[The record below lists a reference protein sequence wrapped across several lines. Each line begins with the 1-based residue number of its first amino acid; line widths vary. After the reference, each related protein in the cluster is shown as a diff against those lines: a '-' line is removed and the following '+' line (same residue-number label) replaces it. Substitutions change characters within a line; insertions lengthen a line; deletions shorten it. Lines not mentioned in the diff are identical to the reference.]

1 MPFTGRQPGLS
12 LSFSA
17 TFRIQPQ
24 LEHPSKTN
32 ISPQPYARIGFR
44 GYCTRGQLLEDLE
57 PRLWAVVSNQVLVLF
72 GSQVVFRRITSRCI
86 CTVLVPRKS
95 SILVHH
101 RLSRRMEVL
110 TSPTPSR
117 IEAVE
122 LKSEKQIDSAS
133 TDSGSLTQRAALIRD
148 ELLGNG
154 SLEQEPVQASRSS
167 SASSEAKSDVAGEK
181 ETSDDDE
188 ALEDRLSRSSIAQAL
203 RHIAVSFDE
212 KSCEL
217 ESLRKIQQ
225 MHNDECALLKAQIEA
240 KEHENQYLKTQLNET
255 AHSYDERHREK
266 EAFGHVIDHKNELLC
281 VSDRTSTRLFDMLH
295 SIKAQAE
302 EAESLSPSIRS
313 RSLTPSNS
321 SQSNNSTS
329 LFSSESTMM
338 PPPGEFKVRA
348 DELIKEIQDKHSDQI
363 ALSIVN

>member
-1 MPFTGRQPGLS
+1 
-12 LSFSA
+12 
-17 TFRIQPQ
+17 
-24 LEHPSKTN
+24 
-32 ISPQPYARIGFR
+32 
-44 GYCTRGQLLEDLE
+44 
-57 PRLWAVVSNQVLVLF
+57 
-72 GSQVVFRRITSRCI
+72 
-86 CTVLVPRKS
+86 
-95 SILVHH
+95 
-101 RLSRRMEVL
+101 MEVL

-212 KSCEL
+212 
-217 ESLRKIQQ
+217 KIQQ